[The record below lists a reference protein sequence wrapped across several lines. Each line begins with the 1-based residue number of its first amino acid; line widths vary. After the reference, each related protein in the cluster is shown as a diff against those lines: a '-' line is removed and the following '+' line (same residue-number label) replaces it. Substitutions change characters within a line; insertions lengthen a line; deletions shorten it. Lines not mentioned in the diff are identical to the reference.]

1 MQRRPAHTRLLLK
14 ARGAQL
20 WAARS
25 CTRVKANVELLE
37 MDCFQIGH
45 LCSSLSSY
53 WLKSW
58 LKGENNTLACSHI
71 KSEYSHIV
79 VKLWNSITRRVLA
92 KKKSQISC
100 KNFAAWT
107 ASVCVCVWPYFRL
120 SVVCS
125 YSNQYV
131 SCLHWSGP
139 DNHHSYMVSPQ
150 QMQEADTGLKERNQM
165 RGYNAAQDEKIS
177 LKHTVQ
183 MLFTCQTHFFF
194 IKTWQ
199 SMNCARLRSEMKGKA
214 DIGFHIKVIEVRW
227 RPNDGKWFRLLPGDC
242 YTRTETFINS
252 SLKLFL
258 CMTVTTPQSA
268 IEATTTRVLV
278 FNHFKD

>member
-1 MQRRPAHTRLLLK
+1 
-14 ARGAQL
+14 
-20 WAARS
+20 
-25 CTRVKANVELLE
+25 

-71 KSEYSHIV
+71 KSEILSHCGQT
-79 VKLWNSITRRVLA
+79 VKFNHKTCTC
-92 KKKSQISC
+92 KEKSQISC
-100 KNFAAWT
+100 ENFAAWT
-107 ASVCVCVWPYFRL
+107 ASVCICVWPYFRL

-150 QMQEADTGLKERNQM
+150 QMQEADRGLKERNQM

-194 IKTWQ
+194 FFIKTLQ

-227 RPNDGKWFRLLPGDC
+227 RPNDGKWFRLLPADC

-252 SLKLFL
+252 LRKLFL
-258 CMTVTTPQSA
+258 CHHKPLSKPQLPEFLFS
-268 IEATTTRVLV
+268 
-278 FNHFKD
+278 